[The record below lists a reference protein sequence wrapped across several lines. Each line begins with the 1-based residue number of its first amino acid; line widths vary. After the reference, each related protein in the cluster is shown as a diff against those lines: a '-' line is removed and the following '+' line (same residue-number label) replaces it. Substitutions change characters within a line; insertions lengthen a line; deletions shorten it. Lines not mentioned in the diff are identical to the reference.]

1 MSTILKALKK
11 LEDEKR
17 AAAPVNFSARIVAAP
32 TAARRSSHGVAL
44 IAAGAFGGLLLAV
57 AVICGW
63 FWLRSAEPEGGPSQ
77 VIPSAQSGPPALAA
91 LPAPVSEP
99 PARNAQVPVAG
110 ASRRSAGN
118 AAKPPPA
125 AAPAP
130 SQARLTVTPPP
141 QPQPLPPPPGQSVP
155 PRRAAATPPRHDA
168 SPAEV
173 LVTDR
178 QIPPPGQQW
187 SAPHLEVTDIFPPS
201 AGSGWM
207 AVVNGL
213 PVMEGTMVAD
223 AVVEEIRADRVM
235 FLIQGKVVT
244 VPLSNKR

>member
-17 AAAPVNFSARIVAAP
+17 AAAPVHFSARIVAAP

-77 VIPSAQSGPPALAA
+77 VMPSAPSGPPALAA
-91 LPAPVSEP
+91 LPAPVSEQ
-99 PARNAQVPVAG
+99 PARNAKGPVAG
-110 ASRRSAGN
+110 ASSRSAGN
-118 AAKPPPA
+118 AAEPPPA
-125 AAPAP
+125 TAPAP
-130 SQARLTVTPPP
+130 SQARLTVTPPT
-141 QPQPLPPPPGQSVP
+141 QPLPPPPGQSVS
-155 PRRAAATPPRHDA
+155 PRRAAATSPLHEA